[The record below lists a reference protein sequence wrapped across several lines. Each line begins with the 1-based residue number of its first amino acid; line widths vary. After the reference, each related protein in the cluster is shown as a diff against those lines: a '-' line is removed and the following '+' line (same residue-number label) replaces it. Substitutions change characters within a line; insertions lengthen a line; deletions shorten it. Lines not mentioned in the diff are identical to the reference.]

1 MLCSTLPCSL
11 ESQHLH
17 PGMGAPKAQVLG
29 GGSGPGGGGRV
40 GSGSGALTLSLTV
53 LPSAQSSAQ
62 AVSGRGYSV
71 SPSPL
76 LCRLCPACH
85 ISLEPPTVP
94 NASPGA
100 GEMSGWSWPCS
111 GAGGNLV
118 PGWGGARAAKMG
130 REHHAR
136 SGPCPGETSSGSR
149 GGGDPASGGLPGSSW
164 SEGPWGLSDWSPL
177 PRGLDSPHHSRAGRQ
192 PSGLSSARGQGQE
205 GLALPNGSSCVG
217 TPTLPLVRGSSPCPV
232 LTTSFHFPL
241 SVRRNVNDTIKPRA
255 P

>member
-17 PGMGAPKAQVLG
+17 PGMGALKAQVLG
-29 GGSGPGGGGRV
+29 GGSGPGGV
-40 GSGSGALTLSLTV
+40 GSGSGALNLSLTV

-76 LCRLCPACH
+76 LCPLCPACH

-100 GEMSGWSWPCS
+100 GETSGWSWPCS

-164 SEGPWGLSDWSPL
+164 SEGPWGLSDCSPL
-177 PRGLDSPHHSRAGRQ
+177 PRGLDSPHHSAGRQ
-192 PSGLSSARGQGQE
+192 PSGLSSARGPRAGGA
-205 GLALPNGSSCVG
+205 GLAKWLQLCGDPHSAPGPGEQPLPGPHDFIS
-217 TPTLPLVRGSSPCPV
+217 
-232 LTTSFHFPL
+232 FPL
-241 SVRRNVNDTIKPRA
+241 KCQEER
-255 P
+255 